1 MLYTPDKEHF
11 GIVPL
16 EAMARGRPVI
26 AVATGGPVETVVHR
40 ETGFLSEGV
49 PMDFA
54 NAVVLLLTM
63 NSSLASQ
70 MAQKA
75 RAHVAAKFSR
85 SMLREKWRGVLER
98 IGVPPTGALATSW
111 GDQQPHSGVV
121 NGKQD

>member
-26 AVATGGPVETVVHR
+26 AVATGGPLETIIHR

-63 NSSLASQ
+63 KRDAALEMASR
-70 MAQKA
+70 A
-75 RAHVAAKFSR
+75 RAHVAEKFSR
-85 SMLREKWRGVLER
+85 SMLRDKWREVLNRVGVL
-98 IGVPPTGALATSW
+98 PTGVLAASW
-111 GDQQPHSGVV
+111 GSSGTRGAS
-121 NGKQD
+121 GKTD